1 MKNLFLLALGITLT
15 ISACKKPAGE
25 GGQASIKGRV
35 YVRNYNTAFTVLNDQ
50 YYAQGEQVYI
60 IYGDETAVGNNV
72 RTSYDGSF
80 EFPYLRKGNYK
91 VYVLSKDSTS
101 SALSKTVEVLR
112 NVTITK
118 KKEVITLP
126 TLTIIK

>member
-1 MKNLFLLALGITLT
+1 MKNLYLLAIGLTLAFT
-15 ISACKKPAGE
+15 ACKKPAGE
-25 GGQASIKGRV
+25 GGQATIKGRL
-35 YVRNYNTAFTVLNDQ
+35 YVRNYNASFTILNDQ

-91 VYVLSKDSTS
+91 VYALSKDSTS
-101 SALSKTVEVLR
+101 TSSKTIAVLM
-112 NVTITK
+112 NVSITK
-118 KKEVITLP
+118 KKEVVTLP
-126 TLTIIK
+126 TITILN